1 MPKFTKE
8 ELASRNN
15 DLEIADDVKLSLME
29 DVSDS
34 IIDEAEAIKEVSD
47 KLEAKTKEYDDLL
60 AKYKERFMTSDKE
73 VDEEQDLDVETDEEV
88 IDVKELF

>member
-8 ELASRNN
+8 ELASRIN

-29 DVSDS
+29 DISDS
-34 IIDEAEAIKEVSD
+34 IIDEAEAVKEISD

-73 VDEEQDLDVETDEEV
+73 VDEEQDLEVDDEKV
-88 IDVKELF
+88 IDVEELF

>member
-8 ELASRNN
+8 ELASRIN

-34 IIDEAEAIKEVSD
+34 IIDEAEAVKEISD

-73 VDEEQDLDVETDEEV
+73 VDEEQDLDVESEEV

>member
-8 ELASRNN
+8 ELASRIN

-34 IIDEAEAIKEVSD
+34 IIDEAEAVKEISD

-73 VDEEQDLDVETDEEV
+73 VDEEQDLDVETEEV

>member
-8 ELASRNN
+8 ELASRIN
-15 DLEIADDVKLSLME
+15 DLEIADDVKLSLIE

-73 VDEEQDLDVETDEEV
+73 VDEEQDLDVETEEV

>member
-8 ELASRNN
+8 ELASRIN

-34 IIDEAEAIKEVSD
+34 IIDEAEAVKEVSD

-73 VDEEQDLDVETDEEV
+73 VDEEQDLEVDDEEV

>member
-8 ELASRNN
+8 ELASRIN

-73 VDEEQDLDVETDEEV
+73 VDEEQDLDVDDEEV

>member
-8 ELASRNN
+8 ELASRIN

-34 IIDEAEAIKEVSD
+34 IIDESEAIKEVSD

>member
-8 ELASRNN
+8 ELASRIN

-34 IIDEAEAIKEVSD
+34 IIDEAEAVKEISD

-73 VDEEQDLDVETDEEV
+73 VDEEQDLDVDTEEV

>member
-8 ELASRNN
+8 ELASRIN

-73 VDEEQDLDVETDEEV
+73 VDEEQDLEVEAEEV

>member
-8 ELASRNN
+8 ELASRIN

-73 VDEEQDLDVETDEEV
+73 VDEEQDLDVETEEV

>member
-8 ELASRNN
+8 ELASRIN
-15 DLEIADDVKLSLME
+15 DLEIADDLKLSLME

-73 VDEEQDLDVETDEEV
+73 VDEKQDLEVEAEEV

>member
-8 ELASRNN
+8 ELASRIN

-73 VDEEQDLDVETDEEV
+73 VDEEQDLEVDDEEV

>member
-8 ELASRNN
+8 ELASRIN

-73 VDEEQDLDVETDEEV
+73 VDEEQDLDVDTEEV

>member
-8 ELASRNN
+8 ELASRIN